1 MTTKA
6 VALVCPYCGAPL
18 PRTQDG
24 ATQLTCVYC
33 RSTSRL
39 HGVTAVRHT
48 QGTIQIDEV
57 PGNPELARSTI
68 EAFQAARQAGA
79 SPYDALVSATRTRLG
94 PLGETET
101 FARVV
106 LALGTDFDR
115 ENGTRIVDDPMCMG
129 RLIETYLLAM
139 EALRRAPAFDVNM
152 PFFSATDEGPKHF
165 VRTLTPADIATLA
178 VRDPAAQPAK
188 KKGFLGLW

>member
-1 MTTKA
+1 
-6 VALVCPYCGAPL
+6 
-18 PRTQDG
+18 
-24 ATQLTCVYC
+24 
-33 RSTSRL
+33 
-39 HGVTAVRHT
+39 
-48 QGTIQIDEV
+48 
-57 PGNPELARSTI
+57 
-68 EAFQAARQAGA
+68 
-79 SPYDALVSATRTRLG
+79 
-94 PLGETET
+94 
-101 FARVV
+101 
-106 LALGTDFDR
+106 
-115 ENGTRIVDDPMCMG
+115 MG